1 MGPRTMVVQARTR
14 LQKMALSHSRIVIL
28 LGRLSRLHPRRAGS
42 NHAGPRAPRPADHR
56 SP

>member
-1 MGPRTMVVQARTR
+1 MVVQARTR